1 MTKAPPHRT
10 RATAP
15 WRRSV
20 ARSVAVGGVVAAG
33 VALLRARSLRW
44 GATDEELNIALPGDE
59 LVPDADL
66 TATRA
71 VTVEAG
77 ADAVWP
83 WIAQLGQGRG
93 GFYSY
98 DFLENLAGLD
108 IHSAERVVPEW
119 QAIEVGDEVKFH
131 PEGGM
136 TAAVV
141 EPGRVLVLRG
151 GMPGTPPFDFAWAFV
166 VRGQPDGT
174 TRLVARER
182 YRYLRWWAPLL
193 VEPVEFISLVMSR
206 RMLRG
211 IKERAE
217 RAVVASPTS
226 GASEAATRIR
236 RPVSVRGPVRGEHA
250 AARSRLWRMSAQF
263 RASTGGA

>member
-1 MTKAPPHRT
+1 MTKAPPHHT
-10 RATAP
+10 
-15 WRRSV
+15 RSV

-44 GATDEELNIALPGDE
+44 GATYEELNTALPGDE

-71 VTVEAG
+71 VTVGASAG
-77 ADAVWP
+77 DVWP

-98 DFLENLAGLD
+98 DVLENLVGLD
-108 IHSAERVVPEW
+108 IHSADRIVPEW
-119 QAIEVGDEVKFH
+119 QGIDVGDEVKFH

-141 EPGRVLVLRG
+141 EPGRALVLRG
-151 GMPGTPPFDFAWAFV
+151 GIPGTPPFDFAWAFV
-166 VRGQPDGT
+166 VRGQPDGS
-174 TRLVARER
+174 TRLVVRER
-182 YRYLRWWAPLL
+182 YRYFRWWAPLL
-193 VEPVEFISLVMSR
+193 VEPVEFISLLMSR

-217 RAVVASPTS
+217 RAAVATPDL
-226 GASEAATRIR
+226 R
-236 RPVSVRGPVRGEHA
+236 RE
-250 AARSRLWRMSAQF
+250 
-263 RASTGGA
+263 

>member
-1 MTKAPPHRT
+1 MT
-10 RATAP
+10 TAP
-15 WRRSV
+15 SRHIRSA

-44 GATDEELNIALPGDE
+44 GASDEELNIALPGDE

-66 TATRA
+66 IATRA
-71 VTVEAG
+71 VTVGAG
-77 ADAVWP
+77 VDGVWP

-98 DFLENLAGLD
+98 DFLENLVGLD
-108 IHSAERVVPEW
+108 IHSADRIVPEW
-119 QAIEVGDEVKFH
+119 QDIDVGDEVKFH

-141 EPGRVLVLRG
+141 EPGRALVLRG

-174 TRLVARER
+174 TRLVVRER
-182 YRYLRWWAPLL
+182 YRYVRWWAPLL

-211 IKERAE
+211 IRERAE
-217 RAVVASPTS
+217 RAVVATATS
-226 GASEAATRIR
+226 RASEPAPTIPKRAAHEARFVESMP
-236 RPVSVRGPVRGEHA
+236 RPALGH
-250 AARSRLWRMSAQF
+250 
-263 RASTGGA
+263 GG

>member
-1 MTKAPPHRT
+1 M
-10 RATAP
+10 
-15 WRRSV
+15 
-20 ARSVAVGGVVAAG
+20 
-33 VALLRARSLRW
+33 
-44 GATDEELNIALPGDE
+44 
-59 LVPDADL
+59 PDADL

-77 ADAVWP
+77 VDGVWP

-98 DFLENLAGLD
+98 DFLENLVGLD
-108 IHSAERVVPEW
+108 IHSAERIVSEW
-119 QAIEVGDEVKFH
+119 QAIEVGDEVRFH

-141 EPGRVLVLRG
+141 EPGRALVLRG

-166 VRGQPDGT
+166 MRGQPDGT
-174 TRLVARER
+174 TRLVVRER
-182 YRYLRWWAPLL
+182 YGYLRWWAPLL

-217 RAVVASPTS
+217 RAVVATRTS
-226 GASEAATRIR
+226 GANKSAPTIR
-236 RPVSVRGPVRGEHA
+236 RRVSVRGPLRREHA
-250 AARSRLWRMSAQF
+250 AARSRY
-263 RASTGGA
+263 GG